1 MATACF
7 CGLPSLLRR
16 AILSLIFCF
25 FERRIR
31 ILLAMSAPVS
41 VVARRG
47 RHTSP
52 EPSSQ
57 FQGGLPPL

>member
-25 FERRIR
+25 FERRIP
-31 ILLAMSAPVS
+31 IFLATTHPVP
-41 VVARRG
+41 VVTRRG

-57 FQGGLPPL
+57 LQGGLLPV

>member
-1 MATACF
+1 M
-7 CGLPSLLRR
+7 
-16 AILSLIFCF
+16 SLIFCF

-57 FQGGLPPL
+57 FQGGLLPV